1 MEVSLSQL
9 LGQVKR
15 DHQEAFDNAKAGI
28 APSGDWANA
37 GDLPIDREYRVVVDS
52 AEYGKSK
59 TSGKS
64 QMTLV
69 YKVVE
74 PAEFAG
80 KKFSDYQSMPPT
92 TTIGSEVFS
101 KTIGALQATLDGYG
115 DDFAG
120 FVKQFEG
127 QTAVVA
133 LRIWG
138 QEGDRIGVRWINADH
153 GQTLSTKVNPIK
165 SKTDTKT
172 LRPDVNIPKG
182 EPFPETPGITP
193 PPVEPPAAANPATP
207 PSTAGVNLPPGLR
220 PS

>member
-15 DHQEAFDNAKAGI
+15 DHQEAFENAKAGI

-37 GDLPIDREYRVVVDS
+37 GDLPTDREYRVVVDS
-52 AEYGKSK
+52 ADYGKSK
-59 TSGKS
+59 TSGKT

-74 PAEFAG
+74 PAEFEG
-80 KKFSDYQSMPPT
+80 KKFSDYQALPPT
-92 TTIGSEVFS
+92 TTVGSEVFA
-101 KTIGALQATLDGYG
+101 KTIGALQASMDGYG

-127 QTAVVA
+127 NTAVVA

-138 QEGDRIGVRWINADH
+138 QEADRIGVRYINADH
-153 GQTLSTKVNPIK
+153 GQTLSTKVSPPRTK
-165 SKTDTKT
+165 RDTSG
-172 LRPDVNIPKG
+172 LRPEVVIPKG
-182 EPFPETPGITP
+182 EPFPETPTITP
-193 PPVEPPAAANPATP
+193 PTVTPEAANPATP